1 MLDAL
6 KFAFE
11 ILIVGVLALPWLV
24 ILSRMFASGPG
35 SSLPSYWSVLPKP
48 AQGPVAVAVVIA
60 FGYVAGSAVSRASRD
75 LFNDELLKP
84 LPTEDAIR
92 DAVYQDEYC
101 GQDLIDMDE
110 YLPFFEKPSLSNKS
124 PLSDKSSLSA
134 IHQNLRKQ
142 LKQAFCPNQDTPER
156 LDAHIKE
163 MFSLQE
169 GELLLLGQD
178 KVDRL
183 KQYYDQITV
192 LRGAALNGFILF
204 MVCAFGCCGNVR
216 ERWPQS
222 RIVKVLALVPAGS
235 LLLYGV
241 WSLSGHFRGLL
252 VRAQNLYGV
261 DHPTLAEV
269 LQRLYGDPPFAEP
282 LFVLLGLIGLVVI
295 AKAKKTTSYFRT
307 CIVAATV
314 TVVCFGGWWWTEVMY
329 DFQVVHSQIEL
340 HPTPGAASR
349 ESGTAPHN
357 GSEN

>member
-1 MLDAL
+1 
-6 KFAFE
+6 
-11 ILIVGVLALPWLV
+11 
-24 ILSRMFASGPG
+24 
-35 SSLPSYWSVLPKP
+35 
-48 AQGPVAVAVVIA
+48 VAIVIA
-60 FGYVAGSAVSRASRD
+60 LGYVAGSAVSRASRD

-84 LPTEDAIR
+84 FPTEDAIR

-110 YLPFFEKPSLSNKS
+110 YLPFFEKPSLSK
-124 PLSDKSSLSA
+124 PPVSDKPLLSA
-134 IHQNLRKQ
+134 IHQKLRKQ
-142 LKQAFCPNQDTPER
+142 LKKAFCPNQDTPKR

-204 MVCAFGCCGNVR
+204 MICAFGCCRNVR
-216 ERWPQS
+216 ERWPER
-222 RIVKVLALVPAGS
+222 RITKVLALVPAGA

-241 WSLSGHFRGLL
+241 WSLSGHFHDLL
-252 VRAQNLYGV
+252 VRAQNLYSV

-269 LQRLYGDPPFAEP
+269 LQRLYGDPPFAEM
-282 LFVLLGLIGLVVI
+282 LFVLLGVVGLFVVT
-295 AKAKKTTSYFRT
+295 KANKTMSYFRT
-307 CIVAATV
+307 CIIAATV
-314 TVVCFGGWWWTEVMY
+314 TIVCFGGWWWTEVMY
-329 DFQVVHSQIEL
+329 DLQVVHSQIEL
-340 HPTPGAASR
+340 HPAPAAALGASEAGGAGS
-349 ESGTAPHN
+349 HN